1 MAAHDSRSRG
11 HNRGVSKAFT
21 KEDGAPE
28 APILRR
34 RAPLPAGVPNYVT
47 PNGLQALRDEL
58 AAIDAGAPPAASG
71 AEAQAHAARRAELE
85 QRIAAAVIPA
95 PPGDRNEI
103 RFGARVRATTS
114 SGELRDIH
122 IVGVD
127 EADPAAHAIAFV
139 APLAR
144 ALLGRRAGDVVSV
157 RTPGGEDELTVVT
170 VTYE

>member
-1 MAAHDSRSRG
+1 
-11 HNRGVSKAFT
+11 VSKAFT
-21 KEDGAPE
+21 KDDGPAE

-47 PNGLQALRDEL
+47 PRGLRALREEL
-58 AAIDAGAPPAASG
+58 ATLDAGAPSG
-71 AEAQAHAARRAELE
+71 PNAPDVQAHAARRTELE
-85 QRIAAAVIPA
+85 QRIASAVVPPPPA
-95 PPGDRNEI
+95 DRTEI
-103 RFGARVRATTS
+103 RFGARVRAAST
-114 SGELRDIH
+114 GGDVRDIQ

-157 RTPGGEDELTVVT
+157 RTPGGEEELTVVA
-170 VTYE
+170 VAYDGE